1 MMVYALGV
9 QMSQGNLAS
18 AELIEARELKV
29 ILRAVGDT
37 VRLQIL
43 HHLAQRD
50 EMNVSELVAALR
62 TSQPLLSWHL
72 GVLRRLGLVS
82 VRRQGRMVWYS
93 LDRATLESV
102 WARLDAWLSRDS
114 EQRSMSEEEEHV

>member
-1 MMVYALGV
+1 
-9 QMSQGNLAS
+9 MSQENLTS

>member
-1 MMVYALGV
+1 
-9 QMSQGNLAS
+9 MSQGNLPS
-18 AELIEARELKV
+18 AELVEARELKT

-43 HHLAQRD
+43 HHLAQQD
-50 EMNVSELVAALR
+50 EMNVSELVVALR

-82 VRRQGRMVWYS
+82 VRREGRLVWYS
-93 LDRATLESV
+93 LDRASLEGF
-102 WARLDAWLSRDS
+102 WERLDAWLSVDS
-114 EQRSMSEEEEHV
+114 EQCSVSEEREHG

>member
-1 MMVYALGV
+1 
-9 QMSQGNLAS
+9 MSQGNLPS
-18 AELIEARELKV
+18 AELVEARELKA
-29 ILRAVGDT
+29 ILRALGDT

-50 EMNVSELVAALR
+50 EMNVSELVVALR

-82 VRRQGRMVWYS
+82 VRREGRLVWYS
-93 LDRATLESV
+93 LDRAALDSF
-102 WARLDAWLSRDS
+102 WARLDAWLSADS
-114 EQRSMSEEEEHV
+114 EPRNVSEEGEHA